1 MITQCLPSSFRIF
14 PKVLSFHG
22 GKTKMKMLLDYNP
35 TQPLALEEMEEGR
48 LHFYERGETIP
59 LISEGIWQVD
69 RGIAQLS
76 QRSPQ
81 GDEILLGWAQPG
93 TFFGSWLT
101 FVDSYQVQGLSNL
114 YLKWHGIEDLN
125 NSNELSKMAFSQL
138 ARRMRQT
145 EALLAISGLKRV
157 EDRLQQLLCLLQQ
170 ELGESTKEGTRIKV
184 RLTHQNLANA
194 IATTRVTVTR
204 LLGEFQRQGWVC
216 FDSDRHI
223 MITSVKFDS
232 HLKSDVY
239 FNSFCCFS

>member
-1 MITQCLPSSFRIF
+1 
-14 PKVLSFHG
+14 
-22 GKTKMKMLLDYNP
+22 MLLAYNP

-59 LISEGIWQVD
+59 LISEGIWQVY
-69 RGIAQLS
+69 RGVAQLS
-76 QRSPQ
+76 QLSPQ

-101 FVDSYQVQGLSNL
+101 FVDSYQVKGLSNL

-125 NSNELSKMAFSQL
+125 NSTELSQMAFSQL

-204 LLGEFQRQGWVC
+204 LLGEFQRQGWLC

-223 MITSVKFDS
+223 IMTSVKFNS
-232 HLKSDVY
+232 HTKSDGN
-239 FNSFCCFS
+239 FN

>member
-1 MITQCLPSSFRIF
+1 MITQCLPLSFKLF
-14 PKVLSFHG
+14 GKVLSFHG
-22 GKTKMKMLLDYNP
+22 EKTKIKMLLAYNP

-59 LISEGIWQVD
+59 LIGEGIWQVY

-76 QRSPQ
+76 QLSPQ

-101 FVDSYQVQGLSNL
+101 FVDSYQVKGLSNL
-114 YLKWHGIEDLN
+114 YLKWHGIEDLK
-125 NSNELSKMAFSQL
+125 NSTELSKMAFSQL

-204 LLGEFQRQGWVC
+204 LLGEFQRQGWLC

-223 MITSVKFDS
+223 IITSVKFDS

-239 FNSFCCFS
+239 FN

>member
-1 MITQCLPSSFRIF
+1 MITQCLPLSFKLF
-14 PKVLSFHG
+14 CKVLSFHG
-22 GKTKMKMLLDYNP
+22 KKTKTKMLLAYNP

-59 LISEGIWQVD
+59 LISEGIWQVY

-76 QRSPQ
+76 QLSPQ

-101 FVDSYQVQGLSNL
+101 FVDSYQVKGLSNL

-125 NSNELSKMAFSQL
+125 NSTELSQTAFSQL

-145 EALLAISGLKRV
+145 EALLAILGLKRV

-170 ELGESTKEGTRIKV
+170 ELGESIKEGTRIKV

-204 LLGEFQRQGWVC
+204 LLGEFQRQGWLC

-223 MITSVKFDS
+223 IITSVR
-232 HLKSDVY
+232 
-239 FNSFCCFS
+239 FNSHPKSNVGFN